1 MNQVIEGRSDLM
13 TRIELCV
20 YIYVYDSNWI
30 LRKSYLRRVLWLG
43 LRFML
48 GKNKD
53 CRVVNE
59 SYLYFQNTYQY
70 CF

>member
-30 LRKSYLRRVLWLG
+30 LRKSYLRRVPRLG
-43 LRFML
+43 FMS